1 MRRPDDVAKPPR
13 ATSHRRRN
21 WIIVALIVLIALI
34 ASLRTFAV
42 FYTDAL
48 WFSSVRLHSVW
59 RSLFEIKAGLMLTF
73 CVIFAALLLTSLI
86 VAERLAPKGE
96 AANAEDDF
104 VRRYQ
109 EVIGPY
115 SRWIRAAVVIILSLI
130 VGSQALG
137 QWQNWIFFRNGVN
150 FGTKDPVWHKDIG
163 YFVFRL
169 PFENFLVHWALVAL
183 IVIFLVTVLSHYLN
197 GGIRVQGPRPRVR
210 PAVKAHISVILGLMA
225 LVKAVG
231 YYLQR
236 YNLDNS
242 TDGYVNGPGYTDI
255 HARLPAL
262 QLLILVSL
270 AAFLLLIFNIRR
282 QGWAL
287 PVLGVGMWFLVALT
301 AGAIYPA
308 AVQAFKVNPA
318 QNTLEHPYIQRNIN
332 ATRAAMS
339 LNGIQTVPYP
349 AVQNLNANTLNA
361 NSATT
366 ANVRLWDPTVTQPT
380 YDKLQDIRSY
390 YSFNS
395 LGVDR
400 YNIGGKETP
409 AVVGVREINDQD
421 LPAASWVNTHLQFT
435 HGYGM
440 IVSPANQT
448 TTNGDPVFGVG
459 GVPPFSTKGLPKV
472 TQPSV
477 YFGLNEPGYVVANT
491 KQPEIDY
498 QLTNGVN
505 QESHYGGDGGVR
517 LSSFFNR
524 IMFAFR
530 FGDINMLI
538 SDQLTNNSRVMFD
551 RQIQVRVAKA
561 APFLSLDSDPYA
573 ALVNGHIDFIQ
584 DAYTTT
590 DSYPYAQNANTSA
603 LSSASGLPANF
614 NYIRN
619 SVKVVTDSYTGMM
632 TFYVMDPNDPIIR
645 TYERAFPNMF
655 TPASKM
661 PAALRAHLRYPED
674 IFTVQASMFGKY
686 HITNATSFYSAADAW
701 TISPTPGSGS
711 PSAALATTQTLNAQG
726 EPVSTGQVVK
736 MAPIY
741 QILEVPGQTQ
751 QSFTL
756 LDALVPV
763 SSGSQIQT
771 LSGFMIAGSDPGH
784 YGKLQMFV
792 TPRGQPVDGP
802 SLVAARIDATQAISS
817 KISLLNQNGSSV
829 ELGNVLMI
837 PIADSLL
844 YIQPLYVQSSRN
856 SFPELQGVIA
866 VYGKQAALG
875 TGGTDNNAQEALQDA
890 LTQVFQAPVSTTPG
904 GGGTVSPQVQN
915 LLADAQQAYQQANT
929 DLAAGNLG
937 AYQND
942 ITRME
947 NDLQTIG
954 QLTGTTNSGTTSP
967 TSSTTTTAPGTT
979 KNGKTTTS
987 TTTGKGSTTTTVKPA
1002 PKTSTP
1008 STAPA

>member
-1 MRRPDDVAKPPR
+1 VRRPDDVAKPPR

-21 WIIVALIVLIALI
+21 WIIVAIIILIALI

-48 WFSSVRLHSVW
+48 WFSSVGLHSVW
-59 RSLFEIKAGLMLTF
+59 QSLFEIKVGLMLTF
-73 CVIFAALLLTSLI
+73 CVIFAALLLGSLL

-104 VRRYQ
+104 VKRYQ

-137 QWQNWIFFRNGVN
+137 QWQNWIFFKNGVN

-163 YFVFRL
+163 FFVFRL

-225 LVKAVG
+225 LAKAVG

-242 TDGYVNGPGYTDI
+242 TDGYVQGPGYTDI

-318 QNTLEHPYIQRNIN
+318 QNTLERPYIQRNIS
-332 ATRAAMS
+332 ATRSAFG
-339 LNGIQTVPYP
+339 LDNIQNVSFP
-349 AVQNLNANTLNA
+349 ASQTLTANQLNAHSDTLN
-361 NSATT
+361 
-366 ANVRLWDPTVTQPT
+366 NVRLWDPTQTQAT
-380 YDKLQDIRSY
+380 YNKLQDLRTY
-390 YSFNS
+390 YTFQS

-400 YNIGGKETP
+400 YNIKGSETP
-409 AVVGVREINDQD
+409 AVVGVREINSQD
-421 LPAASWVNTHLQFT
+421 LPSNSWVNTHLQYT

-440 IVSPANQT
+440 IVSPSNT
-448 TTNGDPVFGVG
+448 STSDGNPVFDVG
-459 GVPPFSTKGLPKV
+459 QVPPVSTKGLPKI
-472 TQPSV
+472 TQPDV

-491 KQPEIDY
+491 KQPELDY
-498 QLTNGVN
+498 QENGANGNNV
-505 QESHYGGDGGVR
+505 ESHYSGDGGVQ

-524 IMFAFR
+524 VMFAFR

-538 SDQLTNNSRVMFD
+538 SDQLTDKSRVMFD
-551 RQIQVRVAKA
+551 RQLQVRVAKA

-590 DSYPYAQNANTSA
+590 DNYPYSENANTSA
-603 LSSASGLPANF
+603 LASNSGLLGNF

-619 SVKVVTDSYTGMM
+619 SVKVVMDAYTGKM
-632 TFYVMDPNDPIIR
+632 TFYVTDPSDPIIR

-655 TPASKM
+655 TPESKM
-661 PAALRAHLRYPED
+661 SSALKAHIRYPED
-674 IFTVQASMFGKY
+674 IFTMQAQMYGKY
-686 HITNATSFYSAADAW
+686 HVTNAKTFYSQGAAW
-701 TISPTPGSGS
+701 TLSPTPGSGS
-711 PSAALATTQTLNAQG
+711 PSSALATTQTINAQG
-726 EPVSTGQVVK
+726 EEVSTGQVAS

-741 QILEVPGQTQ
+741 QVLQSPGQTK

-756 LDALVPV
+756 LDALVPI
-763 SSGSQIQT
+763 SKGGQIQT
-771 LSGFMIAGSDPGH
+771 LAGFMMAGSDPGD

-792 TPRGQPVDGP
+792 TPSQSPVDGP
-802 SLVAARIDATQAISS
+802 ALVAARIDAQPKISS
-817 KISLLNQNGSSV
+817 AISLLNQNGSSV
-829 ELGNVLMI
+829 VLGNVLMI
-837 PIADSLL
+837 PVADSLL
-844 YIQPLYVQSSRN
+844 YVQPVYVQSSRN
-856 SFPELQGVIA
+856 NFPQLQDVIA
-866 VYGKQAALG
+866 VYGEQAAMDSTLS
-875 TGGTDNNAQEALQDA
+875 NALSD
-890 LTQVFQAPVSTTPG
+890 VFKAPVSTSSS
-904 GGGTVSPQVQN
+904 GGTGTLSPQVLS
-915 LLADAQQAYQQANT
+915 LLNAAQAAYTQSQV
-929 DLAAGNLG
+929 DLKAGNLG
-937 AYQND
+937 AYQTD
-942 ITRME
+942 IDQVE
-947 NDLQTIG
+947 ANLQQI
-954 QLTGTTNSGTTSP
+954 QALTGTSPSSASTSP
-967 TSSTTTTAPGTT
+967 TTTTTPTT
-979 KNGKTTTS
+979 TPSSGKNGKTVTP
-987 TTTGKGSTTTTVKPA
+987 TTTGKGSTQSPSTTKPQVK
-1002 PKTSTP
+1002 TTTP